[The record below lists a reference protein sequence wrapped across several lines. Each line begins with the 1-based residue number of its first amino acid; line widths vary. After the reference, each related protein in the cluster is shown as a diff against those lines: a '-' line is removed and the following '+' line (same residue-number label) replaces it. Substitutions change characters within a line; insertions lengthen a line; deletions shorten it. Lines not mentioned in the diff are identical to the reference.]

1 MDKYKSS
8 HGILTKQKYK
18 FPNDFLKI
26 DKVEKEWNSFKQILK
41 QKSDAMEEQ
50 IPGIKSRI
58 YKEIYIEDYSVDELY
73 NKPTNQLTVNETKAI
88 ALCDKT
94 TYQDCYDFYLEY
106 EKNYRQSFEDNAKKL
121 NIDPDK
127 RREKDIELEDIE
139 LYGKCRNLTRQ
150 EVLNKLQNKDKYHN
164 ILFLIETT
172 IDF

>member
-1 MDKYKSS
+1 MKKTLFLAIISALLCCCTNS
-8 HGILTKQKYK
+8 FMKKPISEALTAKEIQK
-18 FPNDFLKI
+18 FPSVTDENGDLAYSGE
-26 DKVEKEWNSFKQILK
+26 D
-41 QKSDAMEEQ
+41 
-50 IPGIKSRI
+50 I
-58 YKEIYIEDYSVDELY
+58 YEDIRYSVDELY

-88 ALCDKT
+88 ALCDKI

-172 IDF
+172 TDF